1 MENYIPDAYV
11 KSIYYIDYEKLKE
24 KGIKCIL
31 FDLDNTLAPLSIKK
45 PNKKIKEH
53 FKKIKELGFKIII
66 FSNSGKSRLKPF
78 KEELEV
84 DCAFSCKK
92 PMRKKFDLIIKEYKY
107 SISEIVIIGDNIVTD
122 ILGGNKVGITTIL
135 VNPVS
140 NKEKFGARI
149 SRVFEKRIMNKL
161 AKKELFFRGKYYE

>member
-45 PNKKIKEH
+45 PNKKL
-53 FKKIKELGFKIII
+53 KELIIKLKKMGFKIII
-66 FSNSGKSRLKPF
+66 FSNSGKVRLKPF

-84 DCAFSCKK
+84 DCAFNCKK
-92 PMRKKFDLIIKEYKY
+92 PMRKKFDLILKEYKY
-107 SISEIVIIGDNIVTD
+107 AISEIVIVGDNIITD
-122 ILGGNKVGITTIL
+122 VLGGNKVGITTIL
-135 VNPVS
+135 VNPIS
-140 NKEKFGARI
+140 NKEKTTTKI
-149 SRVFEKRIMNKL
+149 SRIYEKRIIKKL
-161 AKKELFFRGKYYE
+161 SKKELFYRGKYYE